1 MSNDSMKK
9 YILLKQYYGKSTVN
23 SETVQTIFWMP
34 RGRGGSGE
42 GRNLQCHTKVN
53 LYFWSCCFS
62 CTVIMNKMQIMK
74 GGRDSCTERIEST
87 TF

>member
-42 GRNLQCHTKVN
+42 GRNLQCYTKVN
-53 LYFWSCCFS
+53 LYLFS
-62 CTVIMNKMQIMK
+62 GPVV
-74 GGRDSCTERIEST
+74 
-87 TF
+87 FLAL

>member
-1 MSNDSMKK
+1 MINDSMKK
-9 YILLKQYYGKSTVN
+9 YILLKQYYGKSTLN

-53 LYFWSCCFS
+53 LYFRSCCFS